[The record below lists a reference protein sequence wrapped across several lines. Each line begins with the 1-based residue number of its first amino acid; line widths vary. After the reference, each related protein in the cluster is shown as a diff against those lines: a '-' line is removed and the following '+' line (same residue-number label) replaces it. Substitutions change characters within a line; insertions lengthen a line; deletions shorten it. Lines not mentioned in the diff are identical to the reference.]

1 MKCNHFRIFKKN
13 GKLQNFNID
22 YLNMHEI
29 TTEKLRLPHSEHTS
43 FVTVR
48 GEKRQG
54 PLIAVSLTIDSIS

>member
-1 MKCNHFRIFKKN
+1 MENCKI
-13 GKLQNFNID
+13 LTQI
-22 YLNMHEI
+22 MHEI